1 MLGTVNTCDD
11 DDDNDGGGGGV
22 GVVTSQ
28 HLFDLTGTTWR
39 SELVYHL
46 ESRLFIRVDSV
57 HIHSRLHQ
65 QTSPHSKFV
74 YLIITTPTN

>member
-28 HLFDLTGTTWR
+28 HLFDLTGTT
-39 SELVYHL
+39 
-46 ESRLFIRVDSV
+46 
-57 HIHSRLHQ
+57 
-65 QTSPHSKFV
+65 
-74 YLIITTPTN
+74 